1 MGKDFEQQ
9 MRDKM
14 EQGKLADIMPDFDK
28 DMAWEDLS
36 AKLPEPKKEKPV
48 IVWWTHAAA
57 LIAGILLGGVALKM
71 LLQPQVITTEP
82 QIVTVEKYQEPE
94 VVVKTDTVF
103 ITKEI
108 RTTPVQ
114 RVVAPV
120 RKKEVVVAKQKEDEV
135 KQVLPPQDEV
145 QQEQKDVVVQTKP
158 KKVKPVHLLDM
169 ENEDRSTALY
179 HNDPTAKQR
188 SGFVFQINPD
198 KLPDANTNQ
207 SPTLIGITK
216 KRN

>member
-1 MGKDFEQQ
+1 MGKDLEQQ

-14 EQGKLADIMPDFDK
+14 EQGKLDDIMPDFDK

-36 AKLPEPKKEKPV
+36 ARLPEPKKKRPV

-108 RTTPVQ
+108 RTTPVES
-114 RVVAPV
+114 VVNPE
-120 RKKEVVVAKQKEDEV
+120 RKENVVIAKQQDDEV
-135 KQVLPPQDEV
+135 KEVAPPKEEV
-145 QQEQKDVVVQTKP
+145 QQQQKDVIVQTKP

-179 HNDPTAKQR
+179 HNDPAAKQR

-198 KLPDANTNQ
+198 KLPDANTKQ

-216 KRN
+216 KHN